1 MIGYLRGSVLFR
13 DDDYIVI
20 DAGGIGF
27 EVSLTDQAL
36 EGLPEVGETAQ
47 LFTHLIV
54 RDDGFYLFGFTT
66 REERSMFE
74 LLMTVSGVGPKNALT
89 ILSQLGEDGFI
100 QALAAGNELPFTKV
114 KGVGKK
120 TAERIVVDLK
130 DKVAKVFKGTTIVSK
145 GVPVRLSGNL
155 LEVESALTSLGFK
168 KTEILS
174 ALQGLRD
181 RKDDPVEDLIREALR
196 RVTP

>member
-27 EVSLTDQAL
+27 ELSVTDQAL
-36 EGLPEVGETAQ
+36 ESLPEVGETAQ

-54 RDDGFYLFGFTT
+54 RDDGFYLFGFAS

-89 ILSQLGEDGFI
+89 ILSQLGEDGFV

>member
-1 MIGYLRGSVLFR
+1 MFR

-27 EVSLTDQAL
+27 ELSVTDQAL
-36 EGLPEVGETAQ
+36 ESLPEVGETAQ

-54 RDDGFYLFGFTT
+54 RDDGFYLFGFAS

-89 ILSQLGEDGFI
+89 ILSQLGEDGFV

>member
-1 MIGYLRGSVLFR
+1 MIGYLRGTVLFR
-13 DDDYIVI
+13 DEDYIVI
-20 DAGGIGF
+20 DAGGIGL

-36 EGLPEVGETAQ
+36 DGLPEVGETAQ

-54 RDDGFYLFGFTT
+54 RDDGFYLFGFAS

-74 LLMTVSGVGPKNALT
+74 LLMTVSGVGPKNAIT
-89 ILSQLGEDGFI
+89 ILSQLGEDGFV

-130 DKVAKVFKGTTIVSK
+130 DKVAKVFKGTTIVSG